1 MKLQSIQIFEDRKV
15 RTVWDESAEEWY
27 FSVVDVIGILT
38 DSVSPT
44 VYWRKL
50 KQRLKQEGN
59 ETVTNCHGLKL
70 KAAAGQMSMTE
81 VVGTQQLFRLIQ
93 SIPSPKAEPFKMW
106 IANVAKQRLDQMQDP
121 ELSIDQAMYDY
132 RRLGYSENWIN
143 QRIRSIEVR
152 KALTDE
158 WRRGGM
164 NEGVQFATLTDI
176 ITRQW
181 SGKSTRE
188 YKHYKG
194 LRKENLR
201 DNMTNIEL
209 ALNTLA
215 EASATELSKDKD
227 PIGYKENAAIAQK
240 GGDVARAARDKLES
254 QLGRSVISS
263 AKASDYILPSN
274 IKPIEMSDKDAELD
288 PTE

>member
-70 KAAAGQMSMTE
+70 KAADGKMRMTD
-81 VVGTQQLFRLIQ
+81 VVDTQQLFRLIQ

-181 SGKSTRE
+181 SGKSTR
-188 YKHYKG
+188 
-194 LRKENLR
+194 
-201 DNMTNIEL
+201 NISI
-209 ALNTLA
+209 T
-215 EASATELSKDKD
+215 K
-227 PIGYKENAAIAQK
+227 
-240 GGDVARAARDKLES
+240 V
-254 QLGRSVISS
+254 
-263 AKASDYILPSN
+263 
-274 IKPIEMSDKDAELD
+274 
-288 PTE
+288 